1 MKKVLNIFSAL
12 LLFNLCCISVCL
24 AQSKDHNY
32 VVKHVM
38 QDAEGKDSVTTVEY
52 YDGLGRKEQVV
63 SDGIVP
69 GSSGRSLLSRTLYDG
84 VGREGKNFLPVS
96 VSGLDY
102 QSTLLYKYDDPQAL
116 SVISYDKL
124 NRLTYADY
132 HNHREAEDSWAD
144 PDFDES
150 ADYDA
155 NGNITNLSR
164 MGFPDE
170 KEGEHL
176 DRCRCLDLQW
186 QPVERRCR
194 QGKRFYLHGH
204 QELHPVW

>member
-1 MKKVLNIFSAL
+1 MYGMKKVLNILSVL
-12 LLFNLCCISVCL
+12 LLFNLCCTSVCL

-38 QDAEGKDSVTTVEY
+38 LDAEGKDSVTTVEY

-69 GSSGRSLLSRTLYDG
+69 GSSSRSLLSRTLYDG

-116 SVISYDKL
+116 SVISYDAL
-124 NRLTYADY
+124 ERPVSVSTRL
-132 HNHREAEDSWAD
+132 
-144 PDFDES
+144 
-150 ADYDA
+150 
-155 NGNITNLSR
+155 
-164 MGFPDE
+164 
-170 KEGEHL
+170 
-176 DRCRCLDLQW
+176 
-186 QPVERRCR
+186 
-194 QGKRFYLHGH
+194 
-204 QELHPVW
+204 